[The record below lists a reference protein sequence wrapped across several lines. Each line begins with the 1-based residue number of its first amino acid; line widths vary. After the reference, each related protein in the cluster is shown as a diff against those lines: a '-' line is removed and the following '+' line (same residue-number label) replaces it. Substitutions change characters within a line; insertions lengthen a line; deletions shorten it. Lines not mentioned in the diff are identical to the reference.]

1 MSLSTRDAP
10 VDVRRIGRT
19 AAVVLGAL
27 ALVGVAV
34 SVVGAGSIQRTLG
47 RADLGPVAF
56 VAVIA
61 VSVLL
66 LRGLALRVLLGVLGH
81 RAPVGP
87 VLGAYAATSVVNTL
101 VPGGQAGG
109 APLNGLLVARS
120 SDAAYEDG
128 VAAVVTISALS
139 NLVVGASGVVG
150 VGYLLATATGGDV
163 TLLAAV
169 GVGLFALGILGA
181 LGLWRVRS
189 HAVGLVTTALTTAA
203 FGLRV
208 VPRVSPPDREA
219 VQAHVSGFAAAL
231 GRLREGSRREIVAL
245 VGLLAVAH
253 ALTVVALWLSF
264 LAVGHSVSVGVL
276 LAVIPAAV
284 AAAVVP
290 TPGGLGGVDVALV
303 ALLTAGTSAVAPVA
317 GAAVLV
323 YRTATSGPALL
334 AGGSVVLVMA
344 SLGLLREDEDGPA
357 PDSESESGPE
367 PEPRSL

>member
-1 MSLSTRDAP
+1 VSLPTRESPIDA
-10 VDVRRIGRT
+10 RRLGRT
-19 AAVVLGAL
+19 AAVGVGGVAVL
-27 ALVGVAV
+27 GVAV
-34 SVVGAGSIQRTLG
+34 SVVGVEPIERTLAS
-47 RADLGPVAF
+47 ADPGPVAL
-56 VAVIA
+56 VAGIA
-61 VSVLL
+61 LGVLL

-109 APLNGLLVARS
+109 APLNGLFVART

-139 NLVVGASGVVG
+139 NLVVGAFGVLG
-150 VGYLLATATGGDV
+150 VAYLLLTATGGDV

-169 GVGLFALGILGA
+169 GVCLFGLGVLGA
-181 LGLWRVRS
+181 LGLWRIRDRALGLATATAVTGVR
-189 HAVGLVTTALTTAA
+189 A
-203 FGLRV
+203 LRV
-208 VPRVSPPDREA
+208 LPRVSPPESEA
-219 VQAHVSGFAAAL
+219 VERRVRGFGAAL
-231 GRLREGSRREIVAL
+231 GRLRDGSRREIVAL

-290 TPGGLGGVDVALV
+290 TPGGIGGVDVALV
-303 ALLTAGTSAVAPVA
+303 ALLASGTSAVAPVA

-334 AGGSVVLVMA
+334 AGGCVVAAMA
-344 SLGLLREDEDGPA
+344 SLGWLRETDAGSSTD
-357 PDSESESGPE
+357 
-367 PEPRSL
+367 